1 MIQKLQMAL
10 WNCRLSLTVWWRQNE
25 IIYLFASATPSSMW
39 CLSSQRYVP
48 IYTMPQGSL
57 IHSVAVRVKS
67 DCNTK
72 WVVLSVHIL
81 RQMWTWWQR
90 FALLSTV
97 IESIKLCWDEYYWAL
112 EQCVGSTSVLQGS
125 YGCECALSSW
135 LLFSVSLLLTGYFF
149 LQLVACWMG
158 KEAGVSLNSFIR
170 SVLRNIF
177 LISQIIW
184 AVVGCLSTN
193 MADWS
198 CCLLGN
204 SLS

>member
-10 WNCRLSLTVWWRQNE
+10 WNCRLNLTVWWRRNE

-39 CLSSQRYVP
+39 YLSSQRYVP

-72 WVVLSVHIL
+72 WVVLCVHIL
-81 RQMWTWWQR
+81 RQMWTQLQR

-97 IESIKLCWDEYYWAL
+97 IESIKLRWDEYYWAL

-125 YGCECALSSW
+125 YGCECALSSDCCSVFPC
-135 LLFSVSLLLTGYFF
+135 FSLDISSCSL
-149 LQLVACWMG
+149 
-158 KEAGVSLNSFIR
+158 
-170 SVLRNIF
+170 
-177 LISQIIW
+177 
-184 AVVGCLSTN
+184 
-193 MADWS
+193 
-198 CCLLGN
+198 
-204 SLS
+204 